1 MPLDAEYSEAEI
13 SRNAIPMSQA
23 SNPEPSDANTPARH
37 SGRYRYCAG
46 RPLDPSEG
54 VHPELNAEF
63 APATENSG
71 IPNSPAALIAMQDKS
86 NAPRPEKPERK
97 PSAKVEQVLDLLDQ
111 LDTTATEDLDLVQRL
126 VCKLENFHDRV
137 VEEMRD
143 DDEASHSQLIAWS
156 IDADRLMRSRLLLE
170 SVDLE

>member
-1 MPLDAEYSEAEI
+1 
-13 SRNAIPMSQA
+13 MSHA
-23 SNPEPSDANTPARH
+23 SNPEPTDANAPAQR

-54 VHPELNAEF
+54 IHPELNADV

-71 IPNSPAALIAMQDKS
+71 VPESPAALIAMQDNS
-86 NAPRPEKPERK
+86 STLRPEKPERK
-97 PSAKVEQVLDLLDQ
+97 PSAKVEQVLELLDR
-111 LDTTATEDLDLVQRL
+111 LETGAAEDLDLVQRL
-126 VCKLENFHDRV
+126 VRKLENFHDHV

-143 DDEASHSQLIAWS
+143 DEAASHSQLIAWS

-170 SVDLE
+170 SVDLD